1 MFGGMHTQ
9 QTNCNNQ
16 RQRKSVVMKSLA
28 VLAAYGGVEPVV
40 MEFLADSRQCSEC
53 VAIADTCVCVCV
65 RACVRVCV
73 CVWSCVRL
81 RNLGRIPCVFA
92 HIECCIKPGLH
103 GHRCARNCGC
113 VCVWL
118 HKHVSI

>member
-53 VAIADTCVCVCV
+53 VAIADTCVCVC
-65 RACVRVCV
+65 
-73 CVWSCVRL
+73 
-81 RNLGRIPCVFA
+81 
-92 HIECCIKPGLH
+92 
-103 GHRCARNCGC
+103 ARGC
-113 VCVWL
+113 VCVCGHASGCGIWDVF
-118 HKHVSI
+118 HVFSPTLNAA

>member
-28 VLAAYGGVEPVV
+28 ALAAYGGIGPVV

-53 VAIADTCVCVCV
+53 VAIADTCVCVC
-65 RACVRVCV
+65 ACVRAGVCV
-73 CVWSCVRL
+73 CVVMRPAAEFGTYSMCFC
-81 RNLGRIPCVFA
+81 P
-92 HIECCIKPGLH
+92 H
-103 GHRCARNCGC
+103 
-113 VCVWL
+113 
-118 HKHVSI
+118 